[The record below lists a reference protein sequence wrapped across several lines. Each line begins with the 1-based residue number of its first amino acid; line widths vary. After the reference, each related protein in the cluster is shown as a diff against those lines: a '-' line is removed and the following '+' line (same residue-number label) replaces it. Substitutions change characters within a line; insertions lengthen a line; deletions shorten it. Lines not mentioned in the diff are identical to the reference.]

1 MKAGKIGKSAS
12 DIFASTVPTVPA
24 VPDEAPKLKAASRPT
39 TRQPKRTGRGRP
51 PVHDEAWTKV
61 TVVLMN
67 RQIVALDRLSADIRA
82 KTGSAVSRA
91 ELIRAFIDAVSEAKV
106 GLATSGT
113 EAEIKAVLAAGRS

>member
-12 DIFASTVPTVPA
+12 DIFASTVQAVPA
-24 VPDEAPKLKAASRPT
+24 VPAAAPKPKAAAKPT
-39 TRQPKRTGRGRP
+39 TKQPKRTGRGRP

-67 RQIVALDRLSADIRA
+67 RQIVFLDRLAADIRA

-106 GLATSGT
+106 GLSTIGT
-113 EAEIKAVLAAGRS
+113 EAELKAVLAERLS